1 MFNWTNENVL
11 EWLENYVELPQYSS
25 AFREN
30 QITGRQLPYVAIN
43 SGLILQNSLLITDGR
58 HKKKIQL
65 RAMDIILFGPPVKHG
80 HWKDTILKISAFLII
95 CSTIYAL
102 RQRQVSKSRIDSFI
116 EDLRLKEEEV
126 KRLKS
131 KFEAIERES
140 TDGPALTSSGSEEED
155 IRERSPPLMM
165 APTPTSSGSE
175 DESHSVS
182 YCKYVT
188 CLQCFLQPCISSK
201 PMCSNFLCDTN
212 QCCRSCSGQVS
223 DSVLSQAQ
231 ANIELLQQRVWF
243 LEEDLEARMRTLQL
257 LEELLPECQ
266 QKEREQ
272 LEFRKSVVEEKMGH
286 AQRAV
291 SAIIW
296 NVLKTILLLLA
307 YYGM

>member
-1 MFNWTNENVL
+1 MHAVFNWTNENVL
-11 EWLENYVELPQYSS
+11 EWLESYVELPQYSS

-43 SGLILQNSLLITDGR
+43 SGLILQNSLLITDSR

-80 HWKDTILKISAFLII
+80 HWKDTILKISAFLIV

-140 TDGPALTSSGSEEED
+140 TDGPVLTTSGSEEED

-188 CLQCFLQPCISSK
+188 
-201 PMCSNFLCDTN
+201 
-212 QCCRSCSGQVS
+212 VS
-223 DSVLSQAQ
+223 TVLPP
-231 ANIELLQQRVWF
+231 
-243 LEEDLEARMRTLQL
+243 TL
-257 LEELLPECQ
+257 
-266 QKEREQ
+266 
-272 LEFRKSVVEEKMGH
+272 H
-286 AQRAV
+286 
-291 SAIIW
+291 
-296 NVLKTILLLLA
+296 
-307 YYGM
+307 